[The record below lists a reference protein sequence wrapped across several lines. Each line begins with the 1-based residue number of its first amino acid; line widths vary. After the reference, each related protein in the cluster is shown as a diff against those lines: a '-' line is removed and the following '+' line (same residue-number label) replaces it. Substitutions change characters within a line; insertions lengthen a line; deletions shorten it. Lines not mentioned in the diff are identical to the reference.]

1 MLKLVLQEKGAST
14 SNTHYDMPEITAPEI
29 SRAQEVRLQSLDAI
43 DVPNR
48 DAEGSSDIIDGGV
61 YL

>member
-1 MLKLVLQEKGAST
+1 
-14 SNTHYDMPEITAPEI
+14 MPEITAPEI